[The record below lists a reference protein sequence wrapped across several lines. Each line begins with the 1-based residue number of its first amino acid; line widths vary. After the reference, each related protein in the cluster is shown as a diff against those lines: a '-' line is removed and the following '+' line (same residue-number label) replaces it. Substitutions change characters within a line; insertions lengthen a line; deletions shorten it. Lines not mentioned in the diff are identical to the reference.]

1 MRPYLKAVRESD
13 LLIFST
19 HNSIVGKGVYSEVK
33 TALKYK
39 IPIFVIEKNSTTLA
53 FAFYQLESIEIVNE
67 RDWMN
72 YAKIDLATPLIEDPT
87 RTKIEV

>member
-1 MRPYLKAVRESD
+1 MRLFLKAVRESD

-19 HNSIVGKGVYSEVK
+19 HNNIVGRGVYQEVK

-39 IPIFVIEKNSTTLA
+39 IPLLVLEKRNSKLT
-53 FAFYQLESIEIVNE
+53 FYELKSIEIVNE
-67 RDWMN
+67 RDWTN
-72 YAKIDLATPLIEDPT
+72 YALI

>member
-13 LLIFST
+13 LLVFST
-19 HNSIVGKGVYSEVK
+19 HNNIVGKGVYQEVK

-39 IPIFVIEKNSTTLA
+39 IPVFVLEKRNSSYG
-53 FAFYQLESIEIVNE
+53 FYELKSIEIVNE
-67 RDWMN
+67 SDWTN
-72 YAKIDLATPLIEDPT
+72 YVKIDLATPFIEDPT